1 VVTPGTDLDLVTRR
15 RLADRGQAVLIIDGS
30 DDSFHAWPA
39 DAVDWTEAT
48 WFGAWVPERALS
60 VYVYHWFRPVLG
72 IYGGGCIAWDQ
83 SGHLPWEARNFQY
96 DVNRPLPARLDLRKL
111 ELPTGTRITCLRDG
125 WQYRIEFTNETVRL
139 LLEFEATT
147 APDLT
152 AQHGSAELFSG
163 HLDQP
168 GRYRGHIELDG
179 ERLAIECYGI
189 RDRSWGPR
197 VIGNDI
203 RMGYCHGEGEATSFL
218 AFSKPGS
225 PAETTAA
232 LVTCDDTVM
241 KGFLHR
247 DGERI
252 ALAGGSRHVTL
263 RDDRLERLVVRLADI
278 KGREL
283 EAEGTP
289 LNYFTYTS
297 YPNLLSRHYL
307 VRWESADGTCYGEEQ
322 DLWSVP
328 LWSAH
333 ARASRAK
340 LEC

>member
-1 VVTPGTDLDLVTRR
+1 VLVV
-15 RLADRGQAVLIIDGS
+15 DGS

-39 DAVDWTEAT
+39 DSVDWTEAT

-60 VYVYHWFRPVLG
+60 VYVYHWFRPVPG
-72 IYGGGCIAWDQ
+72 IYGGGCIAWDT

-96 DVNRPLPARLDLRKL
+96 DVNRPLPATVDLRKL

-125 WQYRIEFTNETVRL
+125 WQYRVEFANAVVRL
-139 LLEFEATT
+139 SLEFEATT
-147 APDLT
+147 PPDLT
-152 AQHGSAELFSG
+152 EQHGSAEFFSG

-179 ERLAIECYGI
+179 ERLPIDCYGI

-203 RMGYCHGEGEATSFL
+203 RLGYCHGEAQSTSFL
-218 AFSKPGS
+218 AFSKPGAPVRDS
-225 PAETTAA
+225 SGSNR
-232 LVTCDDTVM
+232 VTCDDTVV

-247 DGERI
+247 DGER
-252 ALAGGSRHVTL
+252 ATLAGGRRLVTL
-263 RDDRLERLVVRLADI
+263 QDDRLERLVVDLADTR
-278 KGREL
+278 GRRL
-283 EAEGTP
+283 RAEGTP
-289 LNYFTYTS
+289 LNHFTYTP

-307 VRWESADGTCYGEEQ
+307 VRWESPDGTFYGEEQ

-333 ARASRAK
+333 ARALQATRDR
-340 LEC
+340 